1 MSHPETPLIALP
13 PSPLPPRSAP
23 LVHRLAPRLAL
34 AFGGIVTVAL
44 LATGLLTYSLVA
56 RAADERLAHDM
67 ERAAEVISR
76 FGPGLNDR
84 LLHRLADLLGSEVV
98 VVDSAGEVVSGSL
111 PAPTWPAVEAAVAAR
126 IAAAARHAPPRR
138 LTLAAGD
145 YTALIR
151 PLGGSTGAPRH
162 WLALLRP
169 VAAEQAWRRRIATGL
184 AMIALA
190 AFALVS
196 IVGHLLARRIT
207 RPVAALATA
216 ATTVAAGGHPEPV
229 ATNAGG
235 EVAELTTAFN
245 TMVARLA
252 ETEQRR
258 IAAERQ
264 AVAGRL
270 AATVAHEVRN
280 PLSSVQMLVQMV
292 RDRLRKEPALASEA
306 GYTEVVLREVARVEL
321 VVQDLLDL
329 AHPRPLRPR
338 PCDLEQVVAE
348 VAELI
353 ETQLTHQGI
362 DLSRATEG
370 SPRPVEADPERV
382 KQVVLNLLLNGAGAM
397 VDGGTLTLATHWPPA
412 ARAGWMEIE
421 VRDSGHGI
429 DPIQVEALFEPFR
442 TGAAGSGIGLGVS
455 RQIARDHGGDL
466 TLAPVDGGGTRATLS
481 LPLAPP
487 AAARHDGEPPPP
499 TPPPSPA
506 PGTTP

>member
-1 MSHPETPLIALP
+1 MSTSH
-13 PSPLPPRSAP
+13 
-23 LVHRLAPRLAL
+23 LAPRLAL

-44 LATGLLTYSLVA
+44 MATGLLAYSLVA
-56 RAADERLAHDM
+56 RAAEERLAHDM

-98 VVDSAGEVVSGSL
+98 VVDRTGEVVSGSL

-126 IAAAARHAPPRR
+126 ISLAARSAPPQR
-138 LTLAAGD
+138 LSLADGD

-151 PLGGSTGAPRH
+151 PLGGPTATPRH

-169 VAAEQAWRRRIATGL
+169 VAAEAAWRRRIATGL
-184 AMIALA
+184 AAIALA
-190 AFALVS
+190 ALALVS

-216 ATTVAAGGHPEPV
+216 ASTVAAGGHPEPV
-229 ATNAGG
+229 ATGAGG

-245 TMVARLA
+245 TMVVRLE

-292 RDRLRKEPALASEA
+292 RDRLRREPTLAAEA

-329 AHPRPLRPR
+329 GHPRPLRPR
-338 PCDLEQVVAE
+338 PCDIEQVVAE
-348 VAELI
+348 VAELT
-353 ETQLTHQGI
+353 EAQLTHQGI
-362 DLSRATEG
+362 DLSCTTEG
-370 SPRPVEADPERV
+370 SPRPVVADPERV

-397 VDGGTLTLATHWPPA
+397 VDGGDLTLATHWPPA
-412 ARAGWMEIE
+412 TRAGWVEIE
-421 VRDSGHGI
+421 VRDTGRGI
-429 DPIQVEALFEPFR
+429 GPTQVEALFEPFR
-442 TGAAGSGIGLGVS
+442 AGAPAGSGIGLGVS

-466 TLAPVDGGGTRATLS
+466 CLAPADSGGTRATLS
-481 LPLAPP
+481 LPLVPP
-487 AAARHDGEPPPP
+487 AAARHDSDAPTP
-499 TPPPSPA
+499 TPPPPPA
-506 PGTTP
+506 PGATA